1 MQEVGGILG
10 HVNYSLSYQNVVKI
24 SKCDKLSEVYLLT
37 HGVGFRDAI
46 TAKKK
51 IEQLYARIEEEKEKG
66 PSKIGGQL
74 DVRQVG
80 IQSSVIFPLFVKL
93 YQTNWTDTGVKEINP
108 TF

>member
-1 MQEVGGILG
+1 M
-10 HVNYSLSYQNVVKI
+10 KI

-66 PSKIGGQL
+66 PSKIGG
-74 DVRQVG
+74 
-80 IQSSVIFPLFVKL
+80 
-93 YQTNWTDTGVKEINP
+93 
-108 TF
+108 

>member
-1 MQEVGGILG
+1 M
-10 HVNYSLSYQNVVKI
+10 NYSLSYQNVVKI

-66 PSKIGGQL
+66 PSKIGG
-74 DVRQVG
+74 
-80 IQSSVIFPLFVKL
+80 
-93 YQTNWTDTGVKEINP
+93 
-108 TF
+108 